1 MEGVLAL
8 IEQYGLLVY
17 LLLFGYCALKSG
29 WLPLFAGY
37 AAHTGALYVG
47 FVALATFMGGYFYGW
62 LLGR

>member
-8 IEQYGLLVY
+8 IQQYGLLVY

-37 AAHTGALYVG
+37 AAQTGALSID
-47 FVALATFMGGYFYGW
+47 FVVLAVCMGGY
-62 LLGR
+62 

>member
-37 AAHTGALYVG
+37 AAHTSALYVG
-47 FVALATFMGGYFYGW
+47 FVALVTW
-62 LLGR
+62 SII